1 MRLQEDKDL
10 FSENELAA
18 RGTIAKSGNR
28 IMTANIVCNLALE
41 ADKYQA
47 FEYQPHAKGNFGF
60 IEDLFDSFQQFQL
73 EEETNYQ
80 TAAKSE
86 RTLDYVKTVSSVAK
100 KENSLYHSLMRTSIG
115 V

>member
-18 RGTIAKSGNR
+18 RGTMAKSGNR

-47 FEYQPHAKGNFGF
+47 F
-60 IEDLFDSFQQFQL
+60 
-73 EEETNYQ
+73 
-80 TAAKSE
+80 
-86 RTLDYVKTVSSVAK
+86 
-100 KENSLYHSLMRTSIG
+100 
-115 V
+115 